1 MPIESE
7 AIFRPLFVKDAAC
20 AIDKIIKNKKYHGKF
35 FELFGPKFYSWKEL
49 MIFFQKNI
57 KTKIFLIKVPIPIL
71 SLPALLFSFF
81 PNPLITVDQ
90 LRRFKVRV
98 EYDSNNLTLD
108 DLSVNPISIET
119 EMPKYLENF

>member
-1 MPIESE
+1 
-7 AIFRPLFVKDAAC
+7 
-20 AIDKIIKNKKYHGKF
+20 
-35 FELFGPKFYSWKEL
+35 
-49 MIFFQKNI
+49 MIFFRKNI

-71 SLPALLFSFF
+71 SLPAMLFSLF

-98 EYDSNNLTLD
+98 EYNTNNLTLE
-108 DLSVNPISIET
+108 DLSINPISIET